1 MMKYTQAFEGLSVS
15 RLSMGVMRL
24 PVQENQEGK
33 PIDFEAAREIIRR
46 CIEGGINYFD
56 TAYIY
61 HGGHSETFLA
71 KALAEYPR
79 DSYFLADKFNL
90 QANPDFR
97 AQFAQQLE
105 RLNTDYIDFYLL
117 HGIQDSSE
125 EPMLQSGCIEYFRE
139 MKAQEKIRHFGFS
152 FHGSPDSL
160 RRLLAAGP
168 WDFVQIQLNYMDWLF
183 EDAKEL
189 YEILDQAGIPILVM
203 EPLRGGRLASL
214 NPQTAE
220 KLLAAQPG
228 KSLASWGMRWLMRL
242 PRVAVVLSG
251 MSNPDQARDN
261 IATFSEGKP
270 LSEEESALLMQ
281 VCQEYRASVAVACTG
296 CRYCTDDCPMGLD
309 IPRILNIYNAIK
321 LDSEWRASLLY
332 SLPEGKRPDSCIGCG
347 ACTGHCP
354 QSFDIPAYMAEL
366 AEIMKRVKP

>member
-15 RLSMGVMRL
+15 RLGMGTMRL
-24 PVQENQEGK
+24 PVHENQEGK

-46 CIEGGINYFD
+46 CIKGGINYFD

-139 MKAQEKIRHFGFS
+139 MKAQGKIRHFGFS

>member
-15 RLSMGVMRL
+15 RLGMGAMRL

-139 MKAQEKIRHFGFS
+139 MKAQGKIRHFGFS

>member
-15 RLSMGVMRL
+15 RLGMGAMRL

-105 RLNTDYIDFYLL
+105 RLNMDYIDFYLL

-125 EPMLQSGCIEYFRE
+125 EPLLQSGCIEYFRE
-139 MKAQEKIRHFGFS
+139 MKAQGKIRHFGFS

-270 LSEEESALLMQ
+270 LSEEESTLLMQ

>member
-1 MMKYTQAFEGLSVS
+1 
-15 RLSMGVMRL
+15 
-24 PVQENQEGK
+24 
-33 PIDFEAAREIIRR
+33 
-46 CIEGGINYFD
+46 
-56 TAYIY
+56 
-61 HGGHSETFLA
+61 
-71 KALAEYPR
+71 
-79 DSYFLADKFNL
+79 
-90 QANPDFR
+90 
-97 AQFAQQLE
+97 
-105 RLNTDYIDFYLL
+105 
-117 HGIQDSSE
+117 
-125 EPMLQSGCIEYFRE
+125 MLQSGCIEYFRE
-139 MKAQEKIRHFGFS
+139 MKAQGKIRHFGFS

>member
-1 MMKYTQAFEGLSVS
+1 MMKYTQAFKGLSVS
-15 RLSMGVMRL
+15 RLGMGAMRL

>member
-15 RLSMGVMRL
+15 RLGMGAMRL

-139 MKAQEKIRHFGFS
+139 MKAQGKIRHFGFS

-168 WDFVQIQLNYMDWLF
+168 RALLQIQLNYMDWLF

>member
-1 MMKYTQAFEGLSVS
+1 MKYTQAFEGLSVS
-15 RLSMGVMRL
+15 RLGMGAMRL

-33 PIDFEAAREIIRR
+33 PLDFEAAREIIRR

-117 HGIQDSSE
+117 HGIQDSWE

-139 MKAQEKIRHFGFS
+139 MKAQGKIRHFGFS

-251 MSNPDQARDN
+251 MSNPDQAQDN

-281 VCQEYRASVAVACTG
+281 ACQEYRARVAAACTG

-332 SLPEGKRPDSCIGCG
+332 SLPEGKRPDSCICCG

>member
-1 MMKYTQAFEGLSVS
+1 MKYTQAFEGLSVS
-15 RLSMGVMRL
+15 RLGMGAMRL

-33 PIDFEAAREIIRR
+33 PLDFEAAREIIRR

-117 HGIQDSSE
+117 HGIQDSWE

-139 MKAQEKIRHFGFS
+139 MKAQGKIRHFGFS

-251 MSNPDQARDN
+251 MSNPDQAQDN

-281 VCQEYRASVAVACTG
+281 ACQEYRASVAVACTG

-332 SLPEGKRPDSCIGCG
+332 SLPEGKRPDSCICCG

>member
-1 MMKYTQAFEGLSVS
+1 MMKYTQAFEGLSIS
-15 RLSMGVMRL
+15 RLGMGVMRL

-46 CIEGGINYFD
+46 CIKGGINYFD

>member
-15 RLSMGVMRL
+15 RLGMGAMRL

-117 HGIQDSSE
+117 HGIQDSWE

-160 RRLLAAGP
+160 RRVLAAGP

-251 MSNPDQARDN
+251 MSNPDQVRDN

>member
-15 RLSMGVMRL
+15 RLGMGAMRL

-46 CIEGGINYFD
+46 CIKGGINYFD

-261 IATFSEGKP
+261 ITTFSEGKP

>member
-15 RLSMGVMRL
+15 RLGMGAMRL

-61 HGGHSETFLA
+61 HGGQSETFLA

-139 MKAQEKIRHFGFS
+139 MKAQGKIRHFGFS

-251 MSNPDQARDN
+251 MSNPDQALDN